1 MSACISYNDFG
12 KQRIKGDANRSMMLM
27 NITFS
32 LIGRRL
38 GQDIYG
44 KNGVLLMRSGTLLA
58 EQHIKLI
65 QNHGIKQISIL

>member
-1 MSACISYNDFG
+1 
-12 KQRIKGDANRSMMLM
+12 MMLM

-65 QNHGIKQISIL
+65 QNHGIKQISILG